1 MHVGMLIFKEM
12 KIFVFV
18 LFAAF
23 SQGMVD
29 EGGYKD
35 VVNIDISSVVI
46 DAMQKKYRDRP
57 QLKCIHMVINSCCI

>member
-1 MHVGMLIFKEM
+1 MFNKNLF
-12 KIFVFV
+12 FV

-57 QLKCIHMVINSCCI
+57 QLKCIHMMINSCCI